1 MTTGQSD
8 VLVVGAG
15 LTGASVARHLV
26 EASDAHVTV
35 LEVRDHVAGNAHDP
49 LSPSGVRIHSHGPHA
64 FHTQS
69 DEVFAFLSRFTQWHP
84 YEHRVLAD
92 VSGNLVPV
100 PCNFNTIMALSP
112 DQGEGLVRDL
122 SSRYRDNEHV
132 PMLRLRNS
140 EHPVDQIVG
149 ELAYEA
155 LFVGYTKKQWGLL
168 PEELSPSVTGRVPVR
183 MGFDDRYFTDRHQ
196 ALPTPGYTEMVAAM
210 LDHRRIDVSLS
221 SHATAEQ
228 FRNFDEVL
236 FTGPIDQLCDFELG
250 PLPYRSLRFE
260 FIEHSRESVQ
270 PVAQINY
277 TREHAWT
284 RTTEFKH
291 MTGQVHPASVTAR
304 EFPQA
309 HIPGENDPYYP
320 IPRADERNIHDQY
333 ETLVAQRFPN
343 VTLAGRLADYRY
355 YNMDQ
360 AVARGLSVARS
371 MVTSRAERA

>member
-1 MTTGQSD
+1 MLDTRR

-26 EASDAHVTV
+26 EESDTRVTL
-35 LEVRDHVAGNAHDP
+35 LEVRDHVAGNTHDP
-49 LSPSGVRIHSHGPHA
+49 VLPSGVRVHLHGPHA

-69 DEVFAFLSRFTQWHP
+69 DDVFAFLSRFTQWHP

-100 PCNFNTIMALSP
+100 PCNFTTILALEP
-112 DQGEGLVRDL
+112 ERGEQLVRDL
-122 SSRYRDNEHV
+122 SDRYRDNEHV
-132 PMLRLRNS
+132 PMLRLRS
-140 EHPVDQIVG
+140 SDHPVDQAVG
-149 ELAYEA
+149 ELAYQA

-196 ALPTPGYTEMVAAM
+196 ALPTPGYTEMVTEM
-210 LDHRRIDVSLS
+210 LDHERIDISLS
-221 SHATAEQ
+221 TRASASDFAA
-228 FRNFDEVL
+228 FDDVL
-236 FTGPIDQLCDFELG
+236 FTGPIDDLCDFELG

-260 FIEHSRESVQ
+260 FAEHQRETVQ

-277 TREHAWT
+277 TREHEWT

-291 MTGQVHPASVTAR
+291 MTGQIHPASVVAR

-309 HIPGENDPYYP
+309 YAPGENDPYYP
-320 IPRADERNIHDQY
+320 IPRTDERNIHGQY
-333 ETLVAQRFPN
+333 EALVAQRYPN

-360 AVARGLSVARS
+360 AVARGLSVARA
-371 MVTSRAERA
+371 MIKSRAEQA